1 MYILFWTCFVL
12 NVLLWAQFAAAAGG
26 WCVCV
31 LFLCERRELEVVRAY
46 EQRDNHSFQL
56 VFALSG
62 MLAFFIN
69 MSQIWCTKVI
79 IMLKQPQRKLS
90 AEKTIGAQNYRQGKL
105 SAERTIALQNE
116 SPRRQHYPDKLGTE
130 AQPARRASVSKGVV
144 TIFRSCCFMIKL
156 R

>member
-1 MYILFWTCFVL
+1 MRTILYYTREKFFVDL
-12 NVLLWAQFAAAAGG
+12 KTLLMCVAMSGVCV
-26 WCVCV
+26 CVCV

-79 IMLKQPQRKLS
+79 VMLKQPQRKLS

-116 SPRRQHYPDKLGTE
+116 SHGGSITQTSSGQKPSQPDERLYQKALLRFF
-130 AQPARRASVSKGVV
+130 APVV
-144 TIFRSCCFMIKL
+144 L
-156 R
+156 